1 MVCSANITVKQQSR
15 VLTEFL
21 IFVCTR
27 HAKIYHVVTFYS
39 RHATANKIKKIRA
52 FASCFTSYCECRIST
67 FLTKKISQEKIL
79 PSPYSK
85 GTKRDATATTEA
97 LRKSS
102 FKDLQELLVLLYIRY
117 VVFGEGF
124 GLLRPFFKFKKFAW
138 QHCLHSI
145 SIILMKLDVKRSFA
159 LKSNIYLVSWKCC
172 SFHQHLRVVREA
184 YTKAWRV
191 SACSWDERVFLAD
204 TATWSMRSWEE
215 RVFLAAIWYQDRPVY
230 SKKQEDH

>member
-39 RHATANKIKKIRA
+39 RHATANKIKEIRA
-52 FASCFTSYCECRIST
+52 FASQVTANVV
-67 FLTKKISQEKIL
+67 FLLSLQNKLSQEKIF

-124 GLLRPFFKFKKFAW
+124 GLLRPFFKFKKFA
-138 QHCLHSI
+138 
-145 SIILMKLDVKRSFA
+145 
-159 LKSNIYLVSWKCC
+159 
-172 SFHQHLRVVREA
+172 
-184 YTKAWRV
+184 
-191 SACSWDERVFLAD
+191 
-204 TATWSMRSWEE
+204 
-215 RVFLAAIWYQDRPVY
+215 
-230 SKKQEDH
+230 

>member
-67 FLTKKISQEKIL
+67 FLTKKTSQEKIF

-138 QHCLHSI
+138 QHCPP
-145 SIILMKLDVKRSFA
+145 LDLDYIDEAGCKAEFRVK
-159 LKSNIYLVSWKCC
+159 K
-172 SFHQHLRVVREA
+172 QHLPCLVEVLQLPSTFTCRQRSVYEGVEGFRMLL
-184 YTKAWRV
+184 RR
-191 SACSWDERVFLAD
+191 ACFPC
-204 TATWSMRSWEE
+204 
-215 RVFLAAIWYQDRPVY
+215 WYSDMIDALLRRACFPCC
-230 SKKQEDH
+230 DMIPR